1 MCIRDSLKG
10 EHPVAV
16 LELLKTFELPPL
28 FTVGT
33 KKNRY
38 EEDGDLLIPVDYNAH
53 RKTITVQLSKTLACF
68 LPGPFFKFFVVAGQY
83 FFTAGGPF

>member
-1 MCIRDSLKG
+1 M
-10 EHPVAV
+10 AV

-28 FTVGT
+28 FTVGA

-53 RKTITVQLSKTLACF
+53 RKTITVQLSFEFGGQWANWVSEKEKPANETHIAMLSLAD
-68 LPGPFFKFFVVAGQY
+68 
-83 FFTAGGPF
+83 

>member
-1 MCIRDSLKG
+1 MLDHLEG

-16 LELLKTFELPPL
+16 LDLFKASELPPL
-28 FTVGT
+28 FTVGA

-53 RKTITVQLSKTLACF
+53 RKTITVQLSKTLACLF
-68 LPGPFFKFFVVAGQY
+68 PDPFFKFFVVACQY
-83 FFTAGGPF
+83 FFAAGAPF